1 VSVTGVLRIVVC
13 EDDPDIREMFEEL
26 LRLRG
31 YEVDS
36 TGSGLTALDL
46 MLGQQFDVA
55 LIDIGLPDIDGYEVA
70 TRIRRELGHRAP
82 WLVAVTG
89 FVRAI
94 DRERARSAGF
104 DRFVVKPAT
113 AGALF
118 DAIRVASDPPAA
130 SIRTN

>member
-1 VSVTGVLRIVVC
+1 LRIVVC

-26 LRLRG
+26 LRLHG
-31 YEVDS
+31 HEVDGA
-36 TGSGLTALDL
+36 GSGLAALDL
-46 MLGQQFDVA
+46 ILGRPFDVA

-70 TRIRRELGHRAP
+70 RAIRRELAHRSP
-82 WLVAVTG
+82 RLVAVTG

-94 DRERARSAGF
+94 DRERARAAGF

-118 DAIRVASDPPAA
+118 DAIRMPPEPAA
-130 SIRTN
+130 AIARTD